1 MDLYPT
7 LIPCKHGINSWLIWA
22 IFSFSF
28 FIPSA
33 VYSEKVQNVNNN
45 KMFTFWNELHTT
57 DKFKKNYN
65 IHVLIVSWF
74 AICLHVHMHF
84 LTWILWGYYSQPT
97 HLINLIL
104 ELEICLF
111 RINKKIAFW
120 NTSALYILDI
130 LFRLI
135 GII

>member
-1 MDLYPT
+1 MSGG
-7 LIPCKHGINSWLIWA
+7 LIPNSQTFLAWNKLMIDMSN
-22 IFSFSF
+22 IFFCF
-28 FIPSA
+28 FTPSA

-84 LTWILWGYYSQPT
+84 LTWILWG
-97 HLINLIL
+97 
-104 ELEICLF
+104 
-111 RINKKIAFW
+111 
-120 NTSALYILDI
+120 
-130 LFRLI
+130 
-135 GII
+135 IIQNQHSW

>member
-1 MDLYPT
+1 MIDMS
-7 LIPCKHGINSWLIWA
+7 N
-22 IFSFSF
+22 IFF
-28 FIPSA
+28 FFFFFLSLQQFLQ
-33 VYSEKVQNVNNN
+33 KVQNVNNN

-111 RINKKIAFW
+111 RINKK
-120 NTSALYILDI
+120 NSILKYKCIVYSWHFIQIDRNY
-130 LFRLI
+130 LEL
-135 GII
+135 

>member
-1 MDLYPT
+1 MSGG
-7 LIPCKHGINSWLIWA
+7 LIPNSQTFLGWNKLMIDMSN
-22 IFSFSF
+22 IFFLPLQQ
-28 FIPSA
+28 FIQKKSKMSTTKKCLH
-33 VYSEKVQNVNNN
+33 SER
-45 KMFTFWNELHTT
+45 TT
-57 DKFKKNYN
+57 QYWWIKKNCN
-65 IHVLIVSWF
+65 IHVFVSWF
-74 AICLHVHMHF
+74 AFCLHVHMHF

-97 HLINLIL
+97 QLINLIL

-120 NTSALYILDI
+120 TTSALYILDI